1 MSHSTDGR
9 SEEGSQDASARSR
22 VRHLLFVVTE
32 DWYFVSHRLRLARAA
47 VAAGY
52 RVTVATRVRAHGSA
66 IRAAGVDMIDLPF
79 RRGGLNPVTDLAIL
93 ARLIGIYRRLRPDIV
108 HHVALKPVALGSIA
122 ARFGNRPAVVN
133 ALGGLGYVVASS
145 SLKAKVLRPLVFALL
160 RVAFGND
167 RSRLIVQN
175 DDDAALLVGRKLIAP
190 ARIRLIRGV
199 GVDPRDFPPR
209 EPPPPPLLV
218 VMPSRLLR
226 DKGVYEFVEAARRL
240 RTAGLPGRFAL
251 VGAPDSENPASVS
264 QAEIDAW
271 VNEGVVEYWGWRND
285 MADVLSSAHI
295 VCLPSYREGL
305 PKVLLEAAAASR
317 AVVTTDV
324 PGCRDAARHGITGLI
339 VPVRDA
345 VALSEAIRMLLLDED
360 KRRTFGINGR
370 KWIESEFTDDKVVAA
385 TLAVYEELL
394 QASPKR

>member
-1 MSHSTDGR
+1 
-9 SEEGSQDASARSR
+9 
-22 VRHLLFVVTE
+22 
-32 DWYFVSHRLRLARAA
+32 
-47 VAAGY
+47 
-52 RVTVATRVRAHGSA
+52 
-66 IRAAGVDMIDLPF
+66 
-79 RRGGLNPVTDLAIL
+79 
-93 ARLIGIYRRLRPDIV
+93 
-108 HHVALKPVALGSIA
+108 
-122 ARFGNRPAVVN
+122 
-133 ALGGLGYVVASS
+133 
-145 SLKAKVLRPLVFALL
+145 
-160 RVAFGND
+160 
-167 RSRLIVQN
+167 
-175 DDDAALLVGRKLIAP
+175 
-190 ARIRLIRGV
+190 
-199 GVDPRDFPPR
+199 
-209 EPPPPPLLV
+209 
-218 VMPSRLLR
+218 LLR